1 MSKYNYVDLNSSKML
16 TNVNS
21 LNIGM
26 ESDEL
31 FINNQLNFTKNI
43 NINTINNKNIL
54 LPRKPEIYDA
64 NKLVL
69 TNSTYNDFEYLQF
82 NNRIIQTQFTQ
93 YRTDFISS
101 GTGWREL
108 PFSVTITPKNIH
120 SQILISTAVYY
131 NL

>member
-31 FINNQLNFTKNI
+31 FINNELNFTKNI

-93 YRTDFISS
+93 YRTDFSKH
-101 GTGWREL
+101 
-108 PFSVTITPKNIH
+108 F
-120 SQILISTAVYY
+120 
-131 NL
+131 